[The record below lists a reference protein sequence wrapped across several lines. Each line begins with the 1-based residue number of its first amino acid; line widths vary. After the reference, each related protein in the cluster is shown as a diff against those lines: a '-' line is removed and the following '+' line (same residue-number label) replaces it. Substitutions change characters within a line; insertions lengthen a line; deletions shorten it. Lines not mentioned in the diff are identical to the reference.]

1 MENRDNGGKIIAV
14 IALVLAVV
22 GLSIGFAALQ
32 TKLEINGTAEVTGGK
47 TWDIKFVDSS
57 LKVDKV
63 GSAQSTDPT
72 VSATTIKDYKVT
84 LAKPGDKVSYYF
96 QVTNAGDF
104 DAKIGSVVPGAPVC
118 STEAFCANVKYS
130 FTYTDSNTGTAGAV
144 PSADDT
150 LAAGETKWMLITVE
164 YVSTADSS
172 TLPTETVTI
181 TGLNASIN
189 YVQA

>member
-96 QVTNAGDF
+96 QVTNAGSF
-104 DAKIGSVVPGAPVC
+104 DAKIDSITIGTPTC
-118 STEAFCANVKYS
+118 STAAFCSNLKYT
-130 FTYTDSNTGTAGAV
+130 FAYTTDNGGEAGTVPAV
-144 PSADDT
+144 NDT
-150 LAAGETKWMLITVE
+150 LAAGETKWLVLSVE
-164 YVSTADSS
+164 YLASADSS
-172 TLPTETVTI
+172 TLPSTTVTVS
-181 TGLNASIN
+181 GLSATMN

>member
-1 MENRDNGGKIIAV
+1 MKNSNSKVIAV

-32 TKLEINGTAEVTGGK
+32 TQLTVNGTAEVTGGTK
-47 TWDIKFVDSS
+47 WDVKFVTSS
-57 LKVDKV
+57 LNKVET
-63 GSAQSTDPT
+63 GSATGTNPT
-72 VSATTIKDYKVT
+72 VAATSITGLKAT
-84 LAKPGDKVSYYF
+84 LQKPGDKVTYYF
-96 QVTNAGDF
+96 QVTNAGSF
-104 DAKIGSVVPGAPVC
+104 DAKIDSITIGTPTC
-118 STEAFCANVKYS
+118 STAAFCSNLKYT
-130 FTYTDSNTGTAGAV
+130 FAYTTDNGGEAGTVPAV
-144 PSADDT
+144 NDT

-172 TLPTETVTI
+172 TLPLETVTI

>member
-96 QVTNAGDF
+96 QVTNAGSF
-104 DAKIGSVVPGAPVC
+104 DAKLDSITIGTPTC
-118 STEAFCANVKYS
+118 STAAFCSNLKYT
-130 FTYTDSNTGTAGAV
+130 FAYTTASGGAAGTAPAAG
-144 PSADDT
+144 DT
-150 LAAGETKWMLITVE
+150 LAVNETKWLVLSVE
-164 YVSTADSS
+164 YLASSDAS
-172 TLPTETVTI
+172 TLPKDTVTVD
-181 TGLNASIN
+181 GLTATIN
-189 YVQA
+189 YVQK

>member
-32 TKLEINGTAEVTGGK
+32 TKLEINGTAEVTGGQ
-47 TWDIKFVDSS
+47 TWDVKFVDSS

-96 QVTNAGDF
+96 QVTNAGSF
-104 DAKIGSVVPGAPVC
+104 DAKLDSITIGTPTC
-118 STEAFCANVKYS
+118 STAAFCSNLKYT
-130 FTYTDSNTGTAGAV
+130 FAYTTASGGAAGTAPAAG
-144 PSADDT
+144 DT
-150 LAAGETKWMLITVE
+150 LAVNETKWLVLSVE
-164 YVSTADSS
+164 YLASADSS
-172 TLPTETVTI
+172 TLPSTTVTVS
-181 TGLNASIN
+181 GLSATMN

>member
-1 MENRDNGGKIIAV
+1 MENRDNNGKIIAV

-32 TKLEINGTAEVTGGK
+32 TRLEINGTAEVTGGK
-47 TWDIKFVDSS
+47 TWDVKFVDSS

-96 QVTNAGDF
+96 QVTNAGSF
-104 DAKIGSVVPGAPVC
+104 DAKIDSITIGTPTC
-118 STEAFCANVKYS
+118 STAAFCSNLKYT
-130 FTYTDSNTGTAGAV
+130 FAYTTASGGAAGTAPAAG
-144 PSADDT
+144 DT
-150 LAAGETKWMLITVE
+150 LAVNETKWLVLSVE
-164 YVSTADSS
+164 YLVSADSS
-172 TLPTETVTI
+172 TLPSTTVTVS
-181 TGLNASIN
+181 GLSATMN

>member
-1 MENRDNGGKIIAV
+1 MENRDNNGKIIAV

-32 TKLEINGTAEVTGGK
+32 TRLEINGTAEVTGGK
-47 TWDIKFVDSS
+47 TWDVKFVDSS

-96 QVTNAGDF
+96 QVTNAGSF
-104 DAKIGSVVPGAPVC
+104 DAKLDSITIGTPTC
-118 STEAFCANVKYS
+118 STAAFCSNLKYT
-130 FTYTDSNTGTAGAV
+130 FAYTTDNGGEAGTVPAV
-144 PSADDT
+144 NDT
-150 LAAGETKWMLITVE
+150 LAAGETKWLVLSVE
-164 YVSTADSS
+164 YLASADSS
-172 TLPTETVTI
+172 TLPSTTVTVS
-181 TGLNASIN
+181 GLSATMN

>member
-96 QVTNAGDF
+96 QVTNAGSF
-104 DAKIGSVVPGAPVC
+104 DAKLDSITIGTPTC
-118 STEAFCANVKYS
+118 STAAFCSNLKYT
-130 FTYTDSNTGTAGAV
+130 FAYTTASGGVAGTAPAAG
-144 PSADDT
+144 DT
-150 LAAGETKWMLITVE
+150 LAVNETKWLVLSVE
-164 YVSTADSS
+164 YLASADSS
-172 TLPTETVTI
+172 TLPSTTVTVS
-181 TGLNASIN
+181 GLSATMN

>member
-1 MENRDNGGKIIAV
+1 MENRDNSGKIIAV

-32 TKLEINGTAEVTGGK
+32 TRLEINGTAEVTGGQN
-47 TWDIKFVDSS
+47 WDIKFVTGS
-57 LKVDKV
+57 LNIVKT

-72 VSATTIKDYKVT
+72 LSATTIKDYKVT

-96 QVTNAGDF
+96 QVTNNGSF
-104 DAKIGSVVPGAPVC
+104 DAKIGSVVPGTPVC
-118 STEAFCANVKYS
+118 STEAFCDNVNYS
-130 FTYTDSNTGTAGAV
+130 FSYTTDNGGEAGAAV
-144 PSADDT
+144 SVDDT
-150 LAAGETKWMLITVE
+150 LAKKETKWMVITVE
-164 YVSTADSS
+164 YKPEADVS
-172 TLPTETVTI
+172 TLPETTVTI